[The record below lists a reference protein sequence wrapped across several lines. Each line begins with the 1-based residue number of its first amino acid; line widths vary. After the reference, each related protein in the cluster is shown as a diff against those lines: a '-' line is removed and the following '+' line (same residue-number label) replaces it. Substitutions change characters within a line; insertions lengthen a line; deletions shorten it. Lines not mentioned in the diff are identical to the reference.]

1 MAQWQEEVLLLH
13 VEMQRVLMSLAVH
26 ADHQKQWKPWDT
38 DDLLTRGLHA
48 YTLHQADISGGQGR
62 WFWSVLQLG
71 SLLVLHSV
79 LSKLKLSVIGWFSF
93 QA

>member
-1 MAQWQEEVLLLH
+1 MASVA
-13 VEMQRVLMSLAVH
+13 RGSAV
-26 ADHQKQWKPWDT
+26 AACGDAEGSDVPGCTCRPWKPWDT

-71 SLLVLHSV
+71 SLVVLHSV